1 MILDRGEAV
10 FYHTE
15 AASEP
20 GNLPGYKPKEFHR
33 AWYGERTVGFS
44 RFFTAKQ
51 SNVKVDRLIRIVR
64 PPNNVVFEAEDV
76 CVLSEDS
83 FTYRV
88 VQCQYLRDEDAGEDA
103 ADISLER
110 IGRKHE
116 RT

>member
-1 MILDRGEAV
+1 MILDDGIAV

-15 AASEP
+15 TASEP
-20 GNLPGYKPKEFHR
+20 GNLPAYKKTEFHR

-51 SNVKVDRLIRIVR
+51 SNVRVDRLIRIVR
-64 PPNNVVFEAEDV
+64 PPRDVVFEAEDV
-76 CVLSEDS
+76 CELPDG

-88 VQCQYLRDEDAGEDA
+88 VQCQYLRDEDAGEDVT
-103 ADISLER
+103 DISLER
-110 IGRKHE
+110 TGRKHE

>member
-1 MILDRGEAV
+1 MILDSGIAV
-10 FYHTE
+10 FFHTE
-15 AASEP
+15 TAAEP
-20 GNLPGYKPKEFHR
+20 GNLPGYKRTEFHR

-51 SNVKVDRLIRIVR
+51 SNVKVDLLIRILR
-64 PPNNVVFEAEDV
+64 PPPDVVFEAEDV
-76 CVLSEDS
+76 CELPDG

-88 VQCQYLRDEDAGEDA
+88 IQCQHLRDEESGEDV

>member
-1 MILDRGEAV
+1 MILDTGYAV

-15 AASEP
+15 TAAEP
-20 GNLPGYKPKEFHR
+20 GNLPGYKPTEFHR

-44 RFFTAKQ
+44 RFFTARQ
-51 SNVKVDRLIRIVR
+51 SNVRVDRLIRILR
-64 PPNNVVFEAEDV
+64 PPHDVVFEAEDV
-76 CVLSEDS
+76 CELPDG
-83 FTYRV
+83 FTYRI
-88 VQCQYLRDEDAGEDA
+88 VQCQYLRDEDAGEDV

>member
-1 MILDRGEAV
+1 MILDTGYAV

-15 AASEP
+15 TAAEP
-20 GNLPGYKPKEFHR
+20 GNLPGYREKEFHR

-51 SNVKVDRLIRIVR
+51 SNVRVDRLIRIHR
-64 PPNNVVFEAEDV
+64 PPPDVVFEAEDV
-76 CVLSEDS
+76 CRLPDG

-88 VQCQYLRDEDAGEDA
+88 VQCQFLRDRESGEDA

>member
-1 MILDRGEAV
+1 MILDTGIAV
-10 FYHTE
+10 FCHTE
-15 AASEP
+15 NASKA
-20 GNLPGYKPKEFHR
+20 GNLPGYERVEFHR

-51 SNVKVDRLIRIVR
+51 SNVKVDRLIRILR
-64 PPNNVVFEAEDV
+64 PPHDVVFEAEDV
-76 CVLSEDS
+76 CELPDG

-88 VQCQYLRDEDAGEDA
+88 VQCQYLRDEDAGEDV

>member
-1 MILDRGEAV
+1 MILDSGEAV

-15 AASEP
+15 TASEP
-20 GNLPGYKPKEFHR
+20 GNLPGYKPTEFHR

-51 SNVKVDRLIRIVR
+51 SNVRVDRLIRIVR
-64 PPNNVVFEAEDV
+64 PPNDVVFEAEDV

-83 FTYRV
+83 STYRV
-88 VQCQYLRDEDAGEDA
+88 VQCQYLRDEDAGEDV

-116 RT
+116 CT